1 MVLQT
6 DIDLILEYFELAPR
20 YRGMNPELANIT
32 AYKGKHILERI
43 REQGY
48 MEMKEFISCMDALNI
63 DTFKNSKRYPIR
75 LKKPYRHMWKCV

>member
-20 YRGMNPELANIT
+20 YRGMNPELSNIT

-48 MEMKEFISCMDALNI
+48 MEMKEFVMCMDVLNI